1 MEYRAFGD
9 RYMVRMDPGEEILT
23 QVKALCEAEN
33 IRLGEFRALAAV
45 NQLDLAVYDVAEKQ
59 YYSTK
64 RDGAFEVTSLFGTI
78 SEKDDEV
85 YLHAHL
91 SATAADGS
99 AVGGHLN
106 AAVVSGT
113 CEMVLEVMGGHVG
126 RRKDEATGLNVLEFD

>member
-1 MEYRAFGD
+1 MEYRAFGN

-45 NQLDLAVYDVAEKQ
+45 NYLDLAVYDVGEKQ
-59 YYSTK
+59 YYSRK
-64 RDGAFEVTSLFGTI
+64 MDGAFEVTSLFGTI
-78 SEKDDEV
+78 SEKDGAV

-113 CEMVLEVMGGHVG
+113 CEMILEPMDGHVG
-126 RRKDEATGLNVLEFD
+126 RRYDEATGLNVLEFD

>member
-1 MEYRAFGD
+1 MEYRAFGN

-23 QVKALCEAEN
+23 MVKVLCEAEN

-78 SEKDDEV
+78 SEKDGAV

-113 CEMVLEVMGGHVG
+113 CEMVLEVMDGHVG